1 MAYPIWL
8 SVMNEK
14 ELEEKLQS
22 TQAIIR
28 MLDQFGLDA
37 EQQIRL
43 LGFPE
48 GTKTR
53 TLRQHRENIPFPDD
67 KEIQSRVTLLAHISD
82 ALRTTYPTNPQMA
95 LFWVKQKNRHLGN
108 KRPVEVLSEGTRNDL
123 ISVLS
128 ILDCTV
134 HWDVSSAKK

>member
-1 MAYPIWL
+1 
-8 SVMNEK
+8 MNEEILNK
-14 ELEEKLQS
+14 DLEQTRS
-22 TQAIIR
+22 IIR

-37 EQQIRL
+37 DQQIRI

-53 TLRQHRENIPFPDD
+53 VLRQHRENKPFPDD
-67 KEIQSRVTLLAHISD
+67 AEVQQRVTLLAHISD

-95 LFWVKQKNRHLGN
+95 LFWIKQKNRHLGN
-108 KRPVEVLSEGTRNDL
+108 SRPVEVLSRGGRNDL

-128 ILDCTV
+128 LLDCTV
-134 HWDVSSAKK
+134 HWDVSSASK

>member
-1 MAYPIWL
+1 
-8 SVMNEK
+8 MNEEILNK
-14 ELEEKLQS
+14 DLEQTKS
-22 TQAIIR
+22 IIR

-37 EQQIRL
+37 EQQIRI

-53 TLRQHRENIPFPDD
+53 VLRQHRENKPFPVDA
-67 KEIQSRVTLLAHISD
+67 EVQQRVTLLAHISD

-95 LFWVKQKNRHLGN
+95 LFWIKQKNRHLGN
-108 KRPVEVLSEGTRNDL
+108 SRPVEVLSRGGRNDL

-128 ILDCTV
+128 LLDCTV
-134 HWDVSSAKK
+134 HWDVSSATK

>member
-1 MAYPIWL
+1 
-8 SVMNEK
+8 MNEEILNK
-14 ELEEKLQS
+14 DLEQTRS
-22 TQAIIR
+22 IIR

-37 EQQIRL
+37 EQQIRI

-53 TLRQHRENIPFPDD
+53 VLRQHRENKPFPDD
-67 KEIQSRVTLLAHISD
+67 AEVQQRVALLAHISD

-95 LFWVKQKNRHLGN
+95 LFWIKQKNRHLGN
-108 KRPVEVLSEGTRNDL
+108 SRPVEVLSRGGRNDL

-128 ILDCTV
+128 LLDCTV
-134 HWDVSSAKK
+134 HWDVSSASK

>member
-1 MAYPIWL
+1 
-8 SVMNEK
+8 MNEESLNK
-14 ELEEKLQS
+14 KLEQ
-22 TQAIIR
+22 TQGIIR

-37 EQQIRL
+37 EQQIRV

-53 TLRQHRENIPFPDD
+53 TLRQHRENKPFPDD
-67 KEIQSRVTLLAHISD
+67 VEIQQRVSLLAHISD

-95 LFWVKQKNRHLGN
+95 LFWIKQKNRHLDN
-108 KRPVEVLSEGTRNDL
+108 IRPVEVLSRGSRNDL

-128 ILDCTV
+128 LLDCTV
-134 HWDVSSAKK
+134 HWDVSSTTK

>member
-1 MAYPIWL
+1 
-8 SVMNEK
+8 MNEESLNK
-14 ELEEKLQS
+14 KLEQ
-22 TQAIIR
+22 TQGIIR

-37 EQQIRL
+37 EQQIRV

-53 TLRQHRENIPFPDD
+53 TLRQHRENKPFPDD
-67 KEIQSRVTLLAHISD
+67 VEIQQRVSLLAHISD

-95 LFWVKQKNRHLGN
+95 LFWIKQKNRHLDN
-108 KRPVEVLSEGTRNDL
+108 IRPVEVLSRGSRNDL

-128 ILDCTV
+128 LLDCTV
-134 HWDVSSAKK
+134 HWDVSSTIK

>member
-1 MAYPIWL
+1 
-8 SVMNEK
+8 
-14 ELEEKLQS
+14 
-22 TQAIIR
+22 

-37 EQQIRL
+37 DQQIRI

-53 TLRQHRENIPFPDD
+53 VLRQHRENKPFPDD
-67 KEIQSRVTLLAHISD
+67 AEVQQRVTLLAHISD

-95 LFWVKQKNRHLGN
+95 LFWIKQKNRHLGN
-108 KRPVEVLSEGTRNDL
+108 SRPVEVLSRGGRNDL

-128 ILDCTV
+128 LLDCTV
-134 HWDVSSAKK
+134 HWDVSSASK

>member
-1 MAYPIWL
+1 
-8 SVMNEK
+8 MNEEILNK
-14 ELEEKLQS
+14 DLEQTKG
-22 TQAIIR
+22 IIR

-37 EQQIRL
+37 EQQIRI

-53 TLRQHRENIPFPDD
+53 VLRQHRENKPFPDD
-67 KEIQSRVTLLAHISD
+67 AEVQQRVALLAHISD

-95 LFWVKQKNRHLGN
+95 LFWIKQKNRHLGN
-108 KRPVEVLSEGTRNDL
+108 SRPVEVLSRGGRNDL

-128 ILDCTV
+128 LLDCTV
-134 HWDVSSAKK
+134 HWDVSSASK

>member
-1 MAYPIWL
+1 
-8 SVMNEK
+8 MNEETLNK
-14 ELEEKLQS
+14 NLEQTKS
-22 TQAIIR
+22 IIR

-37 EQQIRL
+37 DQQIRI

-53 TLRQHRENIPFPDD
+53 VLRQHRENKPFPDD
-67 KEIQSRVTLLAHISD
+67 AEVQQRVTLLAHISD

-95 LFWVKQKNRHLGN
+95 LFWIKQKNRHLGN
-108 KRPVEVLSEGTRNDL
+108 SRPVDVLSRGGRNDL

-128 ILDCTV
+128 LLDCTV
-134 HWDVSSAKK
+134 HWDVSSASK

>member
-1 MAYPIWL
+1 
-8 SVMNEK
+8 MNEESLNK
-14 ELEEKLQS
+14 KLEQ
-22 TQAIIR
+22 TQGIIR

-37 EQQIRL
+37 EQQIRV

-53 TLRQHRENIPFPDD
+53 TLRQHRENKPFPDD
-67 KEIQSRVTLLAHISD
+67 VEIQQRVSLLAHISD

-95 LFWVKQKNRHLGN
+95 LFWIKQKNRHLDN
-108 KRPVEVLSEGTRNDL
+108 IRPVEVLSRGSRNDL

-128 ILDCTV
+128 LLDCTV
-134 HWDVSSAKK
+134 HWDVSSTT

>member
-1 MAYPIWL
+1 
-8 SVMNEK
+8 MNEK
-14 ELEEKLQS
+14 ILNKDLEQTRS
-22 TQAIIR
+22 IIR

-37 EQQIRL
+37 DQQIRI

-53 TLRQHRENIPFPDD
+53 VLRQHRENKPFPDD
-67 KEIQSRVTLLAHISD
+67 AEVQQRVTLLAHISD

-95 LFWVKQKNRHLGN
+95 LFWIKQKNRHLGN
-108 KRPVEVLSEGTRNDL
+108 SRPVEVLSRGGRNDL

-128 ILDCTV
+128 LLDCTV
-134 HWDVSSAKK
+134 HWDVSSASK

>member
-1 MAYPIWL
+1 
-8 SVMNEK
+8 MNEEIPNK
-14 ELEEKLQS
+14 DLEQ
-22 TQAIIR
+22 TRGIIR

-37 EQQIRL
+37 DQQIRI

-53 TLRQHRENIPFPDD
+53 VLRQHRENKPFPDD
-67 KEIQSRVTLLAHISD
+67 AEVQQRVTLLAHISD

-95 LFWVKQKNRHLGN
+95 LFWIKQKNRHLGN
-108 KRPVEVLSEGTRNDL
+108 SRPVEVLSRGGRNDL

-128 ILDCTV
+128 LLDCTV
-134 HWDVSSAKK
+134 HWDVSSTSK

>member
-1 MAYPIWL
+1 
-8 SVMNEK
+8 MNQESQEK
-14 ELEEKLQS
+14 KMQQ
-22 TQAIIR
+22 TQGIIR

-48 GTKTR
+48 GTRTR
-53 TLRQHRENIPFPDD
+53 TLRQHRENKPFPDD
-67 KEIQSRVTLLAHISD
+67 EQIQQRVSLLAHISD

-95 LFWVKQKNRHLGN
+95 MFWIKQKNRHLDN
-108 KRPVEVLSEGTRNDL
+108 LRPVEILSRGSRNDL

-128 ILDCTV
+128 LLDCTV
-134 HWDVSSAKK
+134 HWDQSSLKK